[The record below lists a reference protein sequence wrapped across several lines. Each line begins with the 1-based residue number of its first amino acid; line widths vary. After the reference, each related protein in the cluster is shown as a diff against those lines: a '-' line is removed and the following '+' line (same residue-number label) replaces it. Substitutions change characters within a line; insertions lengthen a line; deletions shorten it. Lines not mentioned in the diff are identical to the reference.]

1 MALVQPLH
9 QSSPADQLR
18 VVPAAAQPIVEL
30 RGVSIGYQGRPVLSN
45 VNLEIPAGQF
55 AGIVGPSGSGK
66 TSLLRA
72 MLGAAEI
79 YSGEVLVDGKRVS
92 GRRRAHVGYVPQL
105 ETVDWNFPVTVAE
118 VVLMGRTM
126 ESGPWP
132 WARRRDRER
141 MFSILERLGL
151 AQLHDRHIRNLSG
164 GQQQRVFLA
173 RALIRS
179 PKLLLL
185 DEPTSGVDIRTRD
198 DILHVLAD
206 LNAEGV
212 TVILATHEINAVAAH
227 LPFVIC
233 VNGGIVAQGHPD
245 DVFTPEVLS
254 RTYKAPIFVI
264 KQDGLTLVSDMPHFL
279 KDALARGQGHVH
291 AHEHSHS
298 HEHVHLA
305 DADDERPDAGH
316 RHAGNDGHAG

>member
-1 MALVQPLH
+1 MTVARSNAAPLP
-9 QSSPADQLR
+9 SSQAREDRPL
-18 VVPAAAQPIVEL
+18 VEL
-30 RGVSIGYQGRPVLSN
+30 RDVSLGYQGKSVLSD
-45 VNLEIPAGQF
+45 VDLVVWPGQF
-55 AGIVGPSGSGK
+55 VGLVGPSGSGK

-72 MLGAAEI
+72 MLGAV
-79 YSGEVLVDGKRVS
+79 EVHHGDVIVDGKRVS
-92 GRRRAHVGYVPQL
+92 GRSRAPVGYVPQL

-141 MFSILERLGL
+141 MRELLERLGL
-151 AQLHDRHIRNLSG
+151 SGYHDHHIRNLSG

-198 DILHVLAD
+198 DILHILAE

-212 TVILATHEINAVAAH
+212 TVIMATHELNAVAAH
-227 LPFVIC
+227 LPYVVCIN
-233 VNGGIVAQGHPD
+233 NGIIAQGPPEQ
-245 DVFTPEVLS
+245 VFTADVLG
-254 RTYKAPIFVI
+254 RTYKAEIMVF

-279 KDALARGQGHVH
+279 KDALDQGAAHQHTHEHVH
-291 AHEHSHS
+291 AHSHVHPGVED
-298 HEHVHLA
+298 HEHG
-305 DADDERPDAGH
+305 AG
-316 RHAGNDGHAG
+316 

>member
-1 MALVQPLH
+1 MTTTASRAPQDTGGVAARLAEQPL
-9 QSSPADQLR
+9 
-18 VVPAAAQPIVEL
+18 VGL
-30 RGVSIGYQGRPVLSN
+30 RGISIGYQGKAVLN
-45 VNLEIPAGQF
+45 DVNLAIWPGQF
-55 AGIVGPSGSGK
+55 VGLVGPSGSGK

-72 MLGAAEI
+72 MLGAV
-79 YSGEVLVDGKRVS
+79 EVYRGQVIVDGRRVS
-92 GRRRAHVGYVPQL
+92 RRSRAPVGYVPQL

-132 WARRRDRER
+132 WARRQDSRR
-141 MFSILERLGL
+141 MHEILDRLGL
-151 AQLHDRHIRNLSG
+151 GSLHDRHIRNLSG

-212 TVILATHEINAVAAH
+212 TVIMATHELNAVAAH
-227 LPFVIC
+227 LPYVVCI
-233 VNGGIVAQGHPD
+233 NGGIIAQGPPAE
-245 DVFTPEVLS
+245 VFTPDVLS
-254 RTYKAPIFVI
+254 RTYKAPMLVFN
-264 KQDGLTLVSDMPHFL
+264 QDGLTLVSDMPHFL
-279 KDALARGQGHVH
+279 KDALDRGVDDVH
-291 AHEHSHS
+291 DHEHSHTHS
-298 HEHVHLA
+298 HLHGGEDSHDHG
-305 DADDERPDAGH
+305 ES
-316 RHAGNDGHAG
+316 

>member
-1 MALVQPLH
+1 MALAKPLPQAVTPG
-9 QSSPADQLR
+9 QSRALP
-18 VVPAAAQPIVEL
+18 VEAAARPLVEL
-30 RGVSIGYQGRPVLSN
+30 CGVSIGYQGTPVLSD
-45 VNLEIPAGQF
+45 VNLAIAPGQF

-72 MLGAAEI
+72 MLGAVEV
-79 YSGEVLVDGKRVS
+79 YRGEVLVDGKRVS

-141 MFSILERLGL
+141 MFGILERLGL
-151 AQLHDRHIRNLSG
+151 ADLHNRHIRNLSG

-198 DILHVLAD
+198 DILHILAD

-212 TVILATHEINAVAAH
+212 TVIMATHEINAVAAH
-227 LPFVIC
+227 LPFVVC
-233 VNGGIVAQGHPD
+233 VNGAIVAQGHPD

-254 RTYKAPIFVI
+254 RTYKAPIFVL

-279 KDALARGQGHVH
+279 KEALARGQGHVH
-291 AHEHSHS
+291 EHEHSHS
-298 HEHVHLA
+298 HEHVHA
-305 DADDERPDAGH
+305 GAAGH
-316 RHAGNDGHAG
+316 VDGHSHDG